1 MNIDLLH
8 TFLTAAIIF
17 GVVYGVEHSGL
28 LEGQHKT
35 RRALITAAILV
46 VFIGTLNVLW
56 PYAAP

>member
-17 GVVYGVEHSGL
+17 GVVYVVEHSGM

-35 RRALITAAILV
+35 RRALIMAGILIL
-46 VFIGTLNVLW
+46 FIGTLNVIW
-56 PYAAP
+56 PYSAP